1 VVGATGRPYDSP
13 SPPACGLG
21 ESQGLVSVEGELLRR
36 LSKLL
41 GGVVAAP
48 VVGFV
53 LATGVPVAAIADPPP
68 PGYPTEQIMAS
79 ASNPVLG
86 DIFLRRGFWDA
97 NAGQGWGFDKAWH
110 YHNIKT
116 LLGQTKVMMS
126 TNRVLQGNGNWQ
138 LRAYAQKVQCPNGH
152 CTVVEEIQVLGIH
165 NPGNFSTYF
174 GWPVNGVLGLQTMYC
189 NQGGVVTCPS
199 WVTIALQNIPVAG
212 SQFDGD
218 VEPRRWPGI
227 EAGLPEELL
236 ADQQL
241 MLDTPELVELRGA
254 VEAGETILTGS
265 FVPKGPGN

>member
-1 VVGATGRPYDSP
+1 MIRMTRRARPR
-13 SPPACGLG
+13 AVG
-21 ESQGLVSVEGELLRR
+21 ESQALVNVEGELY
-36 LSKLL
+36 
-41 GGVVAAP
+41 AP
-48 VVGFV
+48 FV
-53 LATGVPVAAIADPPP
+53 EATSGRCCGSCCGIRSCYWVPVAAVADPPP

-79 ASNPVLG
+79 ANNAVLG

-97 NAGQGWGFDKAWH
+97 DAGQGWGFDKAWH

-165 NPGNFSTYF
+165 NPGHFSTYF

-199 WVTIALQNIPVAG
+199 WVSIALQNIPVAG

-218 VEPRRWPGI
+218 VELRRLPGV
-227 EAGLPEELL
+227 EAGLPEELA
-236 ADQQL
+236 ADQQSTT
-241 MLDTPELVELRGA
+241 D
-254 VEAGETILTGS
+254 AGYS
-265 FVPKGPGN
+265 